1 MRDMFRAFQHRNYQ
15 LFFAGQTISLI
26 GTWVQQVAML
36 WLVYTLTRS
45 SALLG
50 VVSLMWLFPV
60 VIISPLAGG
69 GLDQWNRRN
78 VLIATQ
84 TLAGIQALI
93 LALLVYT
100 HTMQVWHVLLL
111 SFGVGL
117 VNAFDMPGR
126 QAFLTEM
133 VNREDLG
140 NAIALNSS
148 QFNIARLIGPVVGA
162 SLMAIV
168 GAGMC
173 FLINGISFIAVI
185 GALLAMKVPHRT
197 PPTKGKNIFQD
208 MREGWRFT
216 SRFVPISSLLIL
228 LAAVSFTGGMF
239 MVLLPAYAHDFFKGQ
254 VQTYGILSAAI
265 GVGALLGA
273 VMLTL
278 RKNVKGFATL
288 SFYSAAISGASL
300 VLLAFTNQFWL
311 ACVLLAF
318 NGFGAMVNMAATN
331 TLVQSLVHED
341 IRGRVMSFYTMSF
354 LGTMPVGSFL
364 GGSLAEGFGLP
375 LTVGLS
381 GGITCLAAIWFYF
394 RLPAVRAVARP
405 VLQERGMI
413 PRPEAS
419 QGQ

>member
-50 VVSLMWLFPV
+50 VMSLISMFPAF
-60 VIISPLAGG
+60 IISPLAGVW
-69 GLDQWNRRN
+69 LDQWNRRN

-84 TLAGIQALI
+84 TLAGVQALI

-133 VNREDLG
+133 VSNREDLG

-265 GVGALLGA
+265 GVGALFGA

-311 ACVLLAF
+311 A
-318 NGFGAMVNMAATN
+318 
-331 TLVQSLVHED
+331 
-341 IRGRVMSFYTMSF
+341 
-354 LGTMPVGSFL
+354 
-364 GGSLAEGFGLP
+364 
-375 LTVGLS
+375 
-381 GGITCLAAIWFYF
+381 
-394 RLPAVRAVARP
+394 
-405 VLQERGMI
+405 
-413 PRPEAS
+413 
-419 QGQ
+419 